1 MSVAEH
7 LVVFFDLI
15 SFLTFLAAFV
25 VLFRVPRTKMGRST
39 RAFLQAAMFVYV
51 FVGFSNVLEHSGIA
65 TVLDPFEDYMET
77 TFPLLFF
84 FFLYATMLR
93 SEVGLRLIT
102 EKQLLQTIDDAEARF
117 RTFTE
122 HMPAVVFIKD
132 MDERYFFANAK
143 FRELGGM
150 SGNGI
155 NSPNWPKSVIEKLR
169 EHDQIALATGT
180 WSGTE
185 TVPDPEGKLHTLQS
199 SKFRISE
206 EDGRFLVGGV
216 ALDVTKEYEARQ
228 DRYRLASILEQLGE
242 GIIVTDDQGTIQYVN
257 EVYVSRTGYSR
268 AELQGQNPRI
278 LQSGKNDEGFYREMW
293 NTIKSGHTW
302 QGQIINKSKD
312 GTLFYE
318 QATIFPVRDE
328 KGRIVQFAA
337 LKRDIGR
344 ELELEEKLRQS
355 QKLETIGQLV
365 GGIAHDFNNILT
377 AINGYSELAISGLEP
392 GSKVRKHVER
402 VRDAGERAAVLTR
415 SLLGFGRKQ
424 MIQPKILDISETV
437 QNFESIAKRMIGED
451 IELILNLGK
460 EISPIFA
467 DPAQIDQILM
477 NLLVNARDAIH
488 DVKNGGDRK
497 IVIETSEIELD
508 ETYVSRHVGASV
520 GPHILLNVTDTG
532 KGVPADIRL
541 KIFEPFYTT
550 KEFGLGTGLG
560 LATVYGIV
568 KQNSGSIFLYSEE
581 GHGTTFKIYWPVY
594 QPEGMVREMRKE
606 LPVDKRTVRGEGV
619 ILVVED
625 EKDVRNIAREVLEAA
640 GYSIL
645 EANSGEAALEMME
658 SYDGHLDLLFT
669 DIVMPGING
678 IELAKKLSELQPDLK
693 TLYASGYSENV
704 LEQRGF
710 HVVKGVILL
719 KPYSQNE
726 LTRRIHDLLHPHKG
740 KVE

>member
-1 MSVAEH
+1 
-7 LVVFFDLI
+7 
-15 SFLTFLAAFV
+15 
-25 VLFRVPRTKMGRST
+25 
-39 RAFLQAAMFVYV
+39 
-51 FVGFSNVLEHSGIA
+51 
-65 TVLDPFEDYMET
+65 
-77 TFPLLFF
+77 
-84 FFLYATMLR
+84 
-93 SEVGLRLIT
+93 
-102 EKQLLQTIDDAEARF
+102 
-117 RTFTE
+117 
-122 HMPAVVFIKD
+122 MPAVVFIKD

-302 QGQIINKSKD
+302 QGQIVNKSKD